1 MNSPCS
7 CILPHSCKIS
17 CYFAFT
23 HARCCKPNTTRTPVL
38 DLPFQSATRTPEL
51 GSLVS
56 SSEIGCARFHDSIF
70 PGEAVG
76 CWGLVLLPSTERH
89 HLVICFASLQ
99 FALIESS
106 LSTSFARR
114 QSTLTT
120 YCRFFL
126 QIRPLCILSVSGR
139 RRSELAMSASTAQQV
154 VRRAQL
160 YGRSI
165 CFFVTRAL

>member
-99 FALIESS
+99 CVLIESN
-106 LSTSFARR
+106 FIHFIR
-114 QSTLTT
+114 QPSINSDYLLPLFT
-120 YCRFFL
+120 
-126 QIRPLCILSVSGR
+126 QIRPLCILAVLGREKRVSDVCFYC
-139 RRSELAMSASTAQQV
+139 TT
-154 VRRAQL
+154 
-160 YGRSI
+160 GRSPGTA
-165 CFFVTRAL
+165 VW